1 MVSEDKKNILAG
13 RKLSFRKKEQLSKLA
28 QQATG
33 NDLITL
39 YFLIEEDGAG
49 GGVFLDQ
56 QSGISASAEMIH
68 QAKVPE
74 RNDLHADYTQ

>member
-49 GGVFLDQ
+49 GGV
-56 QSGISASAEMIH
+56 SGSTVWDFSIS
-68 QAKVPE
+68 
-74 RNDLHADYTQ
+74 RNDPPGKGARNERPAC